1 MQMMHCGQLIP
12 NINVLVADGSL
23 TVYILHTPLTVLDV
37 LTIDHVPGKNN
48 TVRQISVVCVGMKR
62 VFSGHFRSIK
72 HFFSLL
78 LLVF

>member
-37 LTIDHVPGKNN
+37 LTIDHVTTQLDK
-48 TVRQISVVCVGMKR
+48 SVLYALG
-62 VFSGHFRSIK
+62 
-72 HFFSLL
+72 
-78 LLVF
+78 